1 MRARDMPLTK
11 AEKASQIAEVAEQL
25 DEAAAVYLTEYKGL
39 KVDQVEDLRGR
50 FRASGVRY
58 RVVKNTLLRRAMEQ
72 AGGYDS
78 LFEYLH
84 GPTAAAFSVEPASA
98 ARVIKEYVKAN
109 RNSPL
114 ALKAAFVDGAVYSGQ
129 EIDTL
134 ASLKSRDEL
143 LGDIIGLLLSPI
155 RNVVGAVQSPGG
167 TLASMLA
174 AFQK

>member
-1 MRARDMPLTK
+1 M
-11 AEKASQIAEVAEQL
+11 
-25 DEAAAVYLTEYKGL
+25 
-39 KVDQVEDLRGR
+39 
-50 FRASGVRY
+50 
-58 RVVKNTLLRRAMEQ
+58 
-72 AGGYDS
+72 
-78 LFEYLH
+78 
-84 GPTAAAFSVEPASA
+84 
-98 ARVIKEYVKAN
+98 
-109 RNSPL
+109 
-114 ALKAAFVDGAVYSGQ
+114 DGAVYSGK

>member
-25 DEAAAVYLTEYKGL
+25 DEAAAVVPYGIQGDSRLTRWRTCAAAFAPREC
-39 KVDQVEDLRGR
+39 
-50 FRASGVRY
+50 ATAW
-58 RVVKNTLLRRAMEQ
+58 VKNTLLKRAMEQ

-109 RNSPL
+109 RQFSARAEGRVCGRRRVL
-114 ALKAAFVDGAVYSGQ
+114 RQ
-129 EIDTL
+129 
-134 ASLKSRDEL
+134 
-143 LGDIIGLLLSPI
+143 GD
-155 RNVVGAVQSPGG
+155 
-167 TLASMLA
+167 
-174 AFQK
+174 